1 MFVDNWLA
9 LCLRKLWTLAFSMGV
24 LAVCAFADL
33 AKAQSDAD
41 EIRGFPDVI
50 DADVLRFG
58 QQRVILWGVDA
69 PERPQKCQLN
79 GVFWGCY
86 DAAKRQLQ
94 LLAGRGEVSCSFRGE
109 PDPFGR
115 RYGVCFS
122 GGEDINAEMVSSG
135 LALAFDEQADDYML
149 QMVEAI
155 TQSVGLWQAGVLF
168 EEPWNFRRREN
179 PGGLR

>member
-33 AKAQSDAD
+33 AQAQSDAD

-109 PDPFGR
+109 PDPFNPDHLLHQLAVLSKCIAQHYRAARICRSPDRTGA
-115 RYGVCFS
+115 
-122 GGEDINAEMVSSG
+122 GGG
-135 LALAFDEQADDYML
+135 H
-149 QMVEAI
+149 
-155 TQSVGLWQAGVLF
+155 
-168 EEPWNFRRREN
+168 
-179 PGGLR
+179 LR